1 MLEVPHAGQVEP
13 ERRRESRGSY
23 IGAECLL
30 GNTPHRCSATAH
42 SDCVRL
48 LRLDRATFDSVILS
62 QKTDDEDEDEEDDEG
77 DGDTCSASQLVNI
90 FVLSDSTGESAN
102 ASVKT
107 AAAQFEYC
115 SGSTCATSRATVYR
129 FVRSAA
135 EIKTIVEAAKKCNAL
150 VVSSSVEFFVNY
162 SVGKVWSAIQ

>member
-1 MLEVPHAGQVEP
+1 MH
-13 ERRRESRGSY
+13 
-23 IGAECLL
+23 
-30 GNTPHRCSATAH
+30 CS
-42 SDCVRL
+42 
-48 LRLDRATFDSVILS
+48 I
-62 QKTDDEDEDEEDDEG
+62 G
-77 DGDTCSASQLVNI
+77 DGDTCAASQLVNI

-135 EIKTIVEAAKKCNAL
+135 EIKTIVQAAKKSNAL
-150 VVSSSVEFFVNY
+150 LANH
-162 SVGKVWSAIQ
+162 